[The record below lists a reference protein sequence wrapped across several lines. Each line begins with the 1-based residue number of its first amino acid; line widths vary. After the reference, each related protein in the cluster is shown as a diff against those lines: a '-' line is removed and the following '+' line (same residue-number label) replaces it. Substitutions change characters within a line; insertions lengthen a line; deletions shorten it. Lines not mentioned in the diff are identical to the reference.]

1 MKESEHLST
10 PQHTSAPLSTP
21 QHTHLE
27 PELARG
33 AIEHGAL
40 ERAPREQPV
49 HAHLCEKAMK
59 NEIHGMEGVV

>member
-10 PQHTSAPLSTP
+10 Q
-21 QHTHLE
+21 THLE

-40 ERAPREQPV
+40 ERPPREQPV

-59 NEIHGMEGVV
+59 EIHGMEGVVV